1 MLSKI
6 TTVMCYAHERGCNS
20 LEGLSTVFCD
30 TERSEF
36 FGGLCFCDPEESL
49 RPGSNLALAQASLT
63 LTLILFM
70 GNHGK

>member
-30 TERSEF
+30 TEGSEF

-49 RPGSNLALAQASLT
+49 RPGSNLQCSFGTSKLNFDT
-63 LTLILFM
+63 YFV
-70 GNHGK
+70 HG